1 MEMSF
6 FVHRAG
12 REFGPYTPEQLRRA
26 LAEGTLLST
35 DFCRRVDVT
44 QWATVA
50 DYFKPAKK
58 SLMDLLAEDDEDGH
72 DKQEINAPARRV
84 PKKPAAAAIAMLI
97 LAVASF
103 VFWPTEPVPTKPEVK
118 GTQPTAV
125 TASANATIQEKK
137 QGEITVDPH
146 AQFIPEDSVAV
157 MTIRVQDLLK
167 KSKSQRIDEVPI
179 WQGAESRILQY
190 SPLAGRILRDATDL
204 GLDLESPIH
213 IFIKLQAIT
222 NAPGGLSTTIGVAA
236 AVRDMGELDG
246 HLPVIIGETLG
257 GFGEAQARNL
267 QREKD
272 HWKMSSR
279 NLPVALAFNQK
290 WFVLV
295 SCNTKES
302 NADLDAVLKQTLAR
316 AAPLAK
322 GNADFRAHL
331 GKKKDAGLW
340 LDMTAGQRLTGQL
353 DSVPAL
359 EWLADTEILESLSI
373 GFVFEKGAAEL
384 TMDLPLKKH
393 NNLPGGQSRDHLLKW
408 LPGNAPAALA
418 FSLKADALRTVL
430 RSSTF
435 SLGTDALGLLPTI
448 VGALGDGSG
457 VAAIT
462 SLPQA
467 NETTEFIIAT
477 SKSNS
482 NRADPFRST
491 AKAADWT
498 LKLTED
504 NTAILASS
512 RNRSFIG
519 AGQAVPPLPID
530 RRDWL
535 TQHAVAGYLNLS
547 QLSKLA
553 DGTGNLF
560 RSFRELR
567 IGANEATPGKWKLV
581 FRLLTNDPKAH
592 SLRALGIPNASK

>member
-1 MEMSF
+1 MSF

-12 REFGPYTPEQLRRA
+12 REFGPYTPEQLRHA

-58 SLMDLLAEDDEDGH
+58 SLMDLLAEDDEDH
-72 DKQEINAPARRV
+72 DEQEINAPARRV
-84 PKKPAAAAIAMLI
+84 PQKPAVAAIAMLI
-97 LAVASF
+97 LAVASY
-103 VFWPTEPVPTKPEVK
+103 VFWPTEPAPSKPEAK
-118 GTQPTAV
+118 DTQPTTVPAN
-125 TASANATIQEKK
+125 SNATIPEKK

-146 AQFIPEDSVAV
+146 AQFIPEDTVAV
-157 MTIRVQDLLK
+157 MTIRVQELLK
-167 KSKSQRIDEVPI
+167 KAKSQRIDEVPI
-179 WQGAESRILQY
+179 WQGAESTILQY

-204 GLDLESPIH
+204 GLDLDSPIH
-213 IFIKLQAIT
+213 IFLKLQAST
-222 NAPGGLSTTIGVAA
+222 TAPGGFSTTVGVAA

-246 HLPVIIGETLG
+246 HLPVIMRETLG
-257 GFGEAQARNL
+257 GFGETQARNL

-295 SCNTKES
+295 NHNAEES
-302 NADLDAVLKQTLAR
+302 NADLNTVLKQTLAR

-340 LDMTAGQRLTGQL
+340 LDITAAQRFAEQL
-353 DSVPAL
+353 DSAPVL
-359 EWLADTEILESLSI
+359 EWLAGTEILESLGI

-384 TMDLPLKKH
+384 TIDLPLTK
-393 NNLPGGQSRDHLLKW
+393 NDNLSGGQSRDHLLKW
-408 LPGNAPAALA
+408 LPGNAPVALA

-430 RSSTF
+430 GSSTF
-435 SLGTDALGLLPTI
+435 SFGTDALGLLPTI
-448 VGALGDGSG
+448 LAALGDGSG

-467 NETTEFIIAT
+467 NETAEFIIAT
-477 SKSNS
+477 GKSDS

-491 AKAADWT
+491 AKAAGWA

-519 AGQAVPPLPID
+519 AGQAVPPLPTD
-530 RRDWL
+530 RRNWL
-535 TQHAVAGYLNLS
+535 AQHAVAGYLNLS
-547 QLSKLA
+547 QLSKLI
-553 DGTGNLF
+553 DKTDNLF

-581 FRLLTNDPKAH
+581 FRFLTNDPKTH
-592 SLRALGIPNASK
+592 SLRALGIPNAPK